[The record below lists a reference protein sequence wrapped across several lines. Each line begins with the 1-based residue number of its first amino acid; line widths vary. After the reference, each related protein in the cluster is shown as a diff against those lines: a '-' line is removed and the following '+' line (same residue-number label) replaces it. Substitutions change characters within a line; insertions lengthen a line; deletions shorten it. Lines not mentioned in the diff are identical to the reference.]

1 MKGKAA
7 TREKD
12 EFQGASKVAHKKAV
26 GQLTL
31 ENPPKALRK
40 GEKPYL
46 KLKKEILPA
55 TATG

>member
-1 MKGKAA
+1 
-7 TREKD
+7 
-12 EFQGASKVAHKKAV
+12 V
-26 GQLTL
+26 GYLTL